1 MFIQVMQGEI
11 KDLEGARETMNRW
24 REELEAGAEG
34 WIGGTFGVSD
44 DGQLVAVVRFESE
57 EAARR
62 NSERPEQGA
71 WWSDM
76 SAHFI
81 GDVAF
86 HDYSE
91 VVTLLDGGSDDAGFV
106 QIIQG
111 RIANPARFR
120 EMADVARRHASGLR
134 APTSSARRSA
144 WRRTVSSPRPWP
156 SPRSRPPARAR
167 CSAMPDEAREFMAEL
182 QDLTFIDLKDPWF
195 ESA

>member
-44 DGQLVAVVRFESE
+44 AGQLVAVVRFESE

-86 HDYSE
+86 HDYAE
-91 VVTLLDGGSDDAGFV
+91 VITLLDGGSDDAGFV

-120 EMADVARRHASGLR
+120 EMADVAGDTLR
-134 APTSSARRSA
+134 AARPDVIGATIGVAPDGQFTQTVAFASESA
-144 WRRTVSSPRPWP
+144 
-156 SPRSRPPARAR
+156 AREGE
-167 CSAMPDEAREFMAEL
+167 SGQMPDDARELMAEL